1 MNKLRARDDL
11 RRNLV
16 NLRTSVI
23 APITLPTRDHI
34 AQLSK
39 DAFRA
44 NTKWAFLKADHD
56 SSYKQPPL
64 DPDFAG
70 ITVVT
75 LRGPTT
81 SIWHALFPRAL
92 LFGAVYAVIHYN
104 CLARALAVLINR
116 TLGIPILNY
125 FDDFGALVPDPLGT
139 MALWMVE
146 NTSLALGAPMETIKS
161 LVRNQLTFLRL
172 LGSFPDPQRGL
183 ILRVEPPPGKDHEMA
198 TDPPRSHRRRPDRI
212 QTLRK
217 ANRQAIF
224 HPDLSIRPFRPYAT
238 NPSTRQTQGETILR
252 DPPPQ
257 RSRHSPLAWPC
268 HHVTR
273 RPHCINQT

>member
-23 APITLPTRDHI
+23 TPITLPTWDHI

-39 DAFRA
+39 DAFRT
-44 NTKWAFLKADHD
+44 NTKRTFLKADHD
-56 SSYKQPPL
+56 SAYKQLPL
-64 DPDFAG
+64 GPDFAG
-70 ITVVT
+70 ITVSP

-81 SIWHALFPRAL
+81 SKWHAFFPRAL
-92 LFGAVYAVIHYN
+92 LFGSVSAVIHYN
-104 CLARALAVLINR
+104 CFPRALAFLINR
-116 TLGIPILNY
+116 TLGIPVLNY
-125 FDDFGALVPDPLGT
+125 FDDFGAIVPDPIGT
-139 MALWMVE
+139 RALWVVE
-146 NTSLALGAPMETIKS
+146 NTSLTLGAPMKTIKS
-161 LVRNQLTFLRL
+161 LVDTQLTFLGL